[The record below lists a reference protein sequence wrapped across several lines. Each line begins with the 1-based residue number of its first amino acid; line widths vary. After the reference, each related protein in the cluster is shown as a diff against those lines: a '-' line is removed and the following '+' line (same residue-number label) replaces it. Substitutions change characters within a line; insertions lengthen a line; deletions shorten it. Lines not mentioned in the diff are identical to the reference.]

1 MLVTRK
7 HTSDM
12 NKVLNEGD
20 VLYVVDKLQGELCVG
35 MDEAGNIISFNKKY
49 VMFEPNKTR

>member
-12 NKVLNEGD
+12 NVVLNEGD
-20 VLYVVDKLQGELCVG
+20 MLYVVERLQGEWCVG
-35 MDEAGNIISFNKKY
+35 MDDSGNIISFIKKY